1 MTEKIIRLPLGDES
15 PTARLL
21 YGQDVRDG
29 LRALSESSVHT
40 VVTSPPYW
48 SLRDYGTDPTVWGGD
63 KSCAHEW
70 VSSRYYTEKSAG
82 KSSAANFT
90 QAGDEN
96 AARVKE
102 SRWREDDTC
111 GLCGA
116 WRGHLGL
123 EKTPSLYVEHL
134 VEVFS
139 EVARVLRPDGTLWLN
154 LGDSYSGHHG
164 NKQVADED
172 APSNKPGF
180 VENMRASSVGADGLK
195 QKDLVLVPFRVA
207 LALQEAGWYL
217 RSWAPWIKRN
227 CLPEAV
233 TDRPSNAMEVMY
245 LFAHPKSRGRYF
257 YDMEAVRKPH
267 AEMDRVQSDK
277 RREQRMGRGVAA
289 VAGGSGQSGKGIDS
303 GEATPSH
310 TMYTNPSGRNRR
322 NTDWFFESIDAIR
335 DGVDEVLP
343 DDDGVPLAHVVNPR
357 PYQGSHFAVMP
368 PAIVEPCVA
377 ASTSEHGVCPTCA
390 TPWRRDV
397 ERGVREDN
405 GVQNGIAPENRAGG
419 TRMRDPT
426 GGGGNALAARPIL
439 GVAWVQ
445 SCSCPIS
452 PPVPATVLDPFS
464 GSGTVGMVSLRVGRH
479 YVGLDLNESYLSLA
493 EARIIGAAPP
503 APAPTETGSALD
515 LFGDGA

>member
-1 MTEKIIRLPLGDES
+1 MAERTLRLPLGDKS

-29 LRALSESSVHT
+29 LRALPESSVHC

-48 SLRDYGTDPTVWGGD
+48 GLRDYGTDPTVWGGD

-70 VSSRYYTEKSAG
+70 VSARYYTEKSAG

-123 EKTPSLYVEHL
+123 ENTPSLYVEHL
-134 VEVFS
+134 VDVFS

-154 LGDSYSGHHG
+154 LGDSYMSGGGGGEARMTEIHG
-164 NKQVADED
+164 KRDTDFRKGTLVQSLSGNRPIKGT
-172 APSNKPGF
+172 S
-180 VENMRASSVGADGLK
+180 LK
-195 QKDLVLVPFRVA
+195 TKDLILVPFRVA
-207 LALQEAGWYL
+207 LAMQEAGWYL

-233 TDRPSNAMEVMY
+233 TDRPSNALEVMY

-257 YDMEAVRKPH
+257 YDMGAVRKPL
-267 AEMDRVQSDK
+267 ADANA
-277 RREQRMGRGVAA
+277 QRTTEHWDTTERYGVNN
-289 VAGGSGQSGKGIDS
+289 GGNTGLDS
-303 GEATPSH
+303 LASRMRDGSVT
-310 TMYTNPSGRNRR
+310 GRNRR
-322 NTDWFFESIDAIR
+322 NTDWFFESIEAIR
-335 DGVDEVLP
+335 DGKDDVLP
-343 DDDGVPLAHVVNPR
+343 DDEGIPLAHVVNPR
-357 PYQGSHFAVMP
+357 PYQGAHFAVMP
-368 PAIVEPCVA
+368 PAIVEPCIT

-390 TPWRRDV
+390 APWRRDV
-397 ERGVREDN
+397 ERDVRPPLDR
-405 GVQNGIAPENRAGG
+405 QNNNPFKHDSGTTHGEGKHTLRNDVRWTTAGW
-419 TRMRDPT
+419 T
-426 GGGGNALAARPIL
+426 
-439 GVAWVQ
+439 Q
-445 SCSCPIS
+445 SCSCPVS
-452 PPVPATVLDPFS
+452 LPVPATVLDPFS

-493 EARIIGAAPP
+493 EARILGAAPP
-503 APAPTETGSALD
+503 APMPTEMGSALD

>member
-1 MTEKIIRLPLGDES
+1 MAERVLRLPLGDKS

-29 LRALSESSVHT
+29 LRALPGSSVHC

-48 SLRDYGTDPTVWGGD
+48 GLRDYGTDPTVWGGD

-111 GLCGA
+111 GICGA

-123 EKTPSLYVEHL
+123 EKTPSLYVGHL
-134 VEVFS
+134 VDVFS

-164 NKQVADED
+164 NKQVADAD

-233 TDRPSNAMEVMY
+233 TDRPSNALEVMY

-257 YDMEAVRKPH
+257 YDMEAVRKPL
-267 AEMDRVQSDK
+267 ADANA
-277 RREQRMGRGVAA
+277 QRTTEHWDTTEKYGVNN
-289 VAGGSGQSGKGIDS
+289 GGNTGLDS
-303 GEATPSH
+303 LASRMRDGSVT
-310 TMYTNPSGRNRR
+310 GRNRR

-343 DDDGVPLAHVVNPR
+343 DDDGIPLAHVVNPR
-357 PYQGSHFAVMP
+357 PYQGAHFAVMP

-377 ASTSEHGVCPTCA
+377 ASTSEHGVCPTCGA
-390 TPWRRDV
+390 PWRRDV

-439 GVAWVQ
+439 GTTWVQ
-445 SCSCPIS
+445 SCSCPVS

-493 EARIIGAAPP
+493 EARILGAAPP
-503 APAPTETGSALD
+503 APTPTEMGSALD